1 MPVDTRDPAWAEHI
15 ADRDKVA
22 ALFSGRETAKEYV
35 RSLPGW
41 EGDSLTMIQ
50 DGVYFLPI
58 VARTVET
65 FGGLVFQKAPQ
76 RTLPTGLKPYLDD
89 VTQTGQEI
97 DRFAEQS
104 LDGVMQTGA
113 IMVLVDYP
121 ASDEPMT
128 RAEAEAMGRRPVLK
142 LYDGNSILAARKTLI
157 RGVLKLTHVRVLED
171 VEEPDASDPNDPFKL
186 TAFKQVRVLELVDG
200 LYQQT
205 VWRQGD
211 GGWTAGEV
219 IVPLMDGKP
228 LDRIPAEFSNT
239 RDGEARPAKPPLTDL
254 ADISIAHLNNSA
266 QYEWALA
273 WLGSPI
279 LFGAGIEL
287 ANGETI
293 QMGASS
299 AVISPNKDAKLEIVQ
314 ADGAK
319 FGGLKGAMDDKRRDA
334 AAMGARMLLE
344 GQRSAITAET
354 SRIEKAGETSVV
366 VSMANAVS
374 QCLTNSIRFL
384 AKWASVSGADNGL
397 YWLNDKL
404 LPASMTP
411 EKLKALLEAWA
422 AEAITEAELFAQLQE
437 GEVIDPAKTFE
448 EHIDEKVQERPD
460 PADAEDLSAALDPAL
475 KADPNAEDDTP
486 AQDPARA

>member
-1 MPVDTRDPAWAEHI
+1 MPVDTRDPAWSEHA

-22 ALFSGRETAKEYV
+22 ALFAGRETAKEYV
-35 RSLPGW
+35 RALPGW
-41 EGDSLTMIQ
+41 EGDSLVMIQ

-76 RTLPTGLKPYLDD
+76 RTLPEALKPYLDD

-97 DRFAEQS
+97 DRFAEQG
-104 LDGVMQTGA
+104 LDAIMQTGA
-113 IMVLVDYP
+113 VMVLNDYP

-142 LYDGNSILAARKTLI
+142 LYDANAILAARKTLV

-171 VEEPDASDPNDPFKL
+171 VEEADAEDPFKL
-186 TAFKQVRVLELVDG
+186 VSSKQVRVLELIDG
-200 LYQQT
+200 IYQQT
-205 VWRQGD
+205 VYTKD
-211 GGWTAGEV
+211 ANGWTAGPP
-219 IVPLMDGKP
+219 IIPLMDGKP

-239 RDGEARPAKPPLTDL
+239 RDGEARPAKPPLADL

-279 LFGAGIEL
+279 LFGKGITL
-287 ANGETI
+287 APGTSI

-299 AVISPNKDAKLEIVQ
+299 AVISGDKDADLKIVQ
-314 ADGAK
+314 ADGEK
-319 FGGLKGAMDDKRRDA
+319 FGGLKAAMDDKRRDA

-366 VSMANAVS
+366 VSMANALS

-404 LPASMTP
+404 LPTGMTP

-437 GEVIDPAKTFE
+437 GEVIDPAKTFD
-448 EHIDEKVQERPD
+448 EHMEQKVQERPD
-460 PADAEDLSAALDPAL
+460 PADAQDLTDALDPAL

-486 AQDPARA
+486 AQDPAKA